1 MKTVKINNIPSNIG
15 AYVVGNELKT
25 SKNDKI
31 AFFIFGF
38 MILGTILINY
48 KYSIG
53 KI

>member
-1 MKTVKINNIPSNIG
+1 MKIIKINNIPSNIG
-15 AYVVGNELKT
+15 AYVVGNETKT

-31 AFFIFGF
+31 AMFIFVS

-48 KYSIG
+48 RYSTG